1 MDFQALPTLQH
12 LTIQFLLNHED
23 LAVSALKDLPS
34 VFFLPLFKEAFTKRR
49 HKLVKHLV
57 VTWPYRNLYIGPLK
71 HSFNLYNFKG
81 VYDGVDWLSNQK
93 VWPRRYRLKGLF
105 AGCQP

>member
-49 HKLVKHLV
+49 RKLMKHLV
-57 VTWPYRNLYIGPLK
+57 VTWPYHNLYIGPLK
-71 HSFNLYNFKG
+71 HNFNLYNFKG